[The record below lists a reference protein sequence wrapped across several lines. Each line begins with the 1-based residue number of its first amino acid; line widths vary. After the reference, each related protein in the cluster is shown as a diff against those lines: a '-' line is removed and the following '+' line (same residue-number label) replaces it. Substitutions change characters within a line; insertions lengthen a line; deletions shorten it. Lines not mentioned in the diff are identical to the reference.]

1 MLGSHVAEQL
11 FFRRVTM
18 GAQDDLR
25 KVTQSAYAQI
35 VQFGMSEKLGQVS
48 FDLLWPGKALVE
60 KPFSEATAQLI
71 DGRCGSTWAPR
82 MRKNPKDFLAYP
94 VLTGF
99 PKANSFPP
107 SALGVTLTSPGQPL
121 WLLA

>member
-1 MLGSHVAEQL
+1 MCAMLGSHVAEQL
-11 FFRRVTM
+11 FFGRVTM

-25 KVTQSAYAQI
+25 KVTQSAYAQT

-48 FDLLWPGKALVE
+48 FDLPRPGEALVE

-82 MRKNPKDFLAYP
+82 MRAPWTCSRAAASKWTRWA
-94 VLTGF
+94 G
-99 PKANSFPP
+99 
-107 SALGVTLTSPGQPL
+107 GC
-121 WLLA
+121 